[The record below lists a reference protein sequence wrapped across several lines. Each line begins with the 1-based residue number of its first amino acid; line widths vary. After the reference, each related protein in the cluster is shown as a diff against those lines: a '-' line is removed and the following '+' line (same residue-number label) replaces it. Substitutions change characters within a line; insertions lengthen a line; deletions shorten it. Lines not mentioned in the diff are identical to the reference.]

1 MEILEAYCED
11 LGRVIEIYE
20 AQEEYFATSVA
31 RRHRFSFRCSDAA
44 CRAAKNPLIV
54 AVNYDKN
61 AEESEKYQQPHF
73 KSHINHPHIDGCIW
87 MVGDASRR
95 EASLG
100 GDARDVR
107 SSRPKATNVVDVFEP
122 RLTDTLLTAAAT
134 YVRPAAVTSD
144 EAATSSDGMRKD
156 SAHRNGHTARTTTSR
171 LEKVIDCWSQMEPDE
186 RRNHPITIDSR
197 TLSYQQLCLRVT
209 TISEAENGT
218 RVVYGG
224 AHVDVQPADS
234 PDDYLVKFFDGCNRF
249 AKVSGET
256 SLTISLPIKR
266 LKQTRRG
273 ALLLDRIKQATHR
286 DHYLRVYAWGKIV
299 PRDKGYAL
307 HLDALDNLVLKVV
320 KKKGAD
326 QS

>member
-11 LGRVIEIYE
+11 LGRVIEIYA
-20 AQEEYFATSVA
+20 AQEEYFATPVTK
-31 RRHRFSFRCSDAA
+31 RHRFSFRCSDAA

-107 SSRPKATNVVDVFEP
+107 SSRPKATNVVDAFEP

-134 YVRPAAVTSD
+134 YVRPAAI
-144 EAATSSDGMRKD
+144 SSDDAVRKD
-156 SAHRNGHTARTTTSR
+156 GAQRDAHTARTTTSR

-186 RRNHPITIDSR
+186 RRHHHITISKR
-197 TLSYQQLCLRVT
+197 TLNYQQLCVQVT
-209 TISEAENGT
+209 TLSEAENGT

-224 AHVDVQPADS
+224 ARVKAWPADS
-234 PDDYLVKFFDGCNRF
+234 PSHYFVNFFDGCNRF
-249 AKVSGET
+249 AEVSGET
-256 SLTISLPIKR
+256 SLTISLPLKR
-266 LKQTRRG
+266 LKETRRG
-273 ALLLDRIKQATHR
+273 ALLLDRIEQATHPDHR
-286 DHYLRVYAWGKIV
+286 HDHYLRVYAWGQIV

>member
-20 AQEEYFATSVA
+20 AQEEYFAISVT

-87 MVGDASRR
+87 MVGNASRR

-122 RLTDTLLTAAAT
+122 RFTDTLLTAAAT
-134 YVRPAAVTSD
+134 HVRPAAI
-144 EAATSSDGMRKD
+144 SSDDAVRKD
-156 SAHRNGHTARTTTSR
+156 GAQRNPHTARTTTSR

-186 RRNHPITIDSR
+186 RRHHHITIDKR
-197 TLSYQQLCLRVT
+197 TLSFQQLCLRVT

-224 AHVDVQPADS
+224 AYVDVQPADS
-234 PDDYLVKFFDGCNRF
+234 PDDYVVKFFDGCDRF
-249 AKVSGET
+249 AEVSGEK
-256 SLTISLPIKR
+256 SLTISLPLKR
-266 LKQTRRG
+266 LKQARRG
-273 ALLLDRIKQATHR
+273 ALLLDRIKQAMHR

-299 PRDKGYAL
+299 PKDKGYAL

-320 KKKGAD
+320 KKKRAD
-326 QS
+326 